1 LIEAIAVPFGYLLR
15 YIYNFVNNYGLSI
28 VIFTFVVKLLMLPLT
43 LKQTKSMK
51 EMQELNPKLKELQ
64 KKYAKDKQK
73 LNEKTMEL
81 YKQHNVNPASGCLPL
96 LIQLP
101 IIIALFNV
109 LRQPEKY
116 VFTPEVYD
124 AVGKSFLWLKDLSVP
139 DSLYILPVLAAVTT
153 YLQTKMVSTGNAAN
167 PSQNTMNIVMPL
179 MIGYFSLNFP
189 SGLTMYWVLNNIFQ
203 IIQQYF
209 TMRPGGTVKEESN

>member
-1 LIEAIAVPFGYLLR
+1 MIEAIAVPFGYLLR

-28 VIFTFVVKLLMLPLT
+28 VIFTIVVKLLMLPLT

-81 YKQHNVNPASGCLPL
+81 YRQHNVNPASGCLPL

-153 YLQTKMVSTGNAAN
+153 YLQTKMVSTGSTAN

-189 SGLTMYWVLNNIFQ
+189 SGLTMYWVLNNVFQ